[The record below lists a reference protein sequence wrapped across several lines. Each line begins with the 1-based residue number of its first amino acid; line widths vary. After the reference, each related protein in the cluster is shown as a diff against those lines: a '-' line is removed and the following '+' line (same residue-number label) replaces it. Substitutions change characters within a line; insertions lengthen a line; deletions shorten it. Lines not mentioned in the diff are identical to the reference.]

1 MGTHFLYEEKKNFK
15 IFFEIFLR
23 LLGDFALFLAKKC
36 QIFKEILKIFR
47 VFRAI
52 QSNVLF
58 EYAPL
63 CIAKKSQKTLE
74 KGVDTPSV
82 KWYYM
87 QVADDTATKQNLEN

>member
-1 MGTHFLYEEKKNFK
+1 M
-15 IFFEIFLR
+15 
-23 LLGDFALFLAKKC
+23 
-36 QIFKEILKIFR
+36 
-47 VFRAI
+47 FRAI